1 MKAASVPAEPQPPEP
16 TSPAK
21 TMHTR
26 LELSTGKRDLVLS
39 SRWVNAAG
47 FLGLAGE
54 ARGLVNLTHLGAFI
68 TSPLSLQPRSPANG
82 PRVLPFP
89 GGFLLH
95 TGHPNPGL
103 RAAVRRHGAAWADM
117 PIPVI
122 VHLLLRTPD
131 EAAEMVTLLESIEAC
146 AGLELGLGEADADQ
160 AADLVAACVG
170 EIPVVAQLPL
180 GTPVT
185 VFAAAAEAGAQA
197 VSVGAPRGALPG
209 PDGGRVHGRLYGPA
223 VFPFALQ
230 AVAALKERVRVP
242 VFAGG
247 GVYGR
252 GQALALVE
260 AGADGVILDGVLWT
274 EAERLLADDGAG
286 AA

>member
-1 MKAASVPAEPQPPEP
+1 LDAP
-16 TSPAK
+16 
-21 TMHTR
+21 

-39 SRWVNAAG
+39 RRLVNVAG
-47 FLGLAGE
+47 FLGFAGE
-54 ARGLVNLTHLGAFI
+54 ARELLDLAQLGALI
-68 TSPLSLQPRSPANG
+68 TSPLSLQPRSPARG
-82 PRVLPFP
+82 PRLLEYP

-103 RAAVRRHGAAWADM
+103 RAAVRRHAAAWADM

-122 VHLLLRTPD
+122 VHLLLGTPD

-146 AGLELGLGEADADQ
+146 TGIELGLGEVEADQ

-170 EIPVVAQLPL
+170 EMPVIAQLPL
-180 GTPVT
+180 GTPLT

-209 PDGGRVHGRLYGPA
+209 PGGGCVNGRLYGPA
-223 VFPFALQ
+223 VFPFAMQ
-230 AVAALKERVRVP
+230 AVAALRDCVPVP
-242 VFAGG
+242 VFIGG
-247 GVYGR
+247 GVYSR
-252 GQALALVE
+252 QHAQALIE

-274 EAERLLADDGAG
+274 EPERVLRVQER
-286 AA
+286 

>member
-1 MKAASVPAEPQPPEP
+1 MKAASVPAKPQPPEP
-16 TSPAK
+16 TPPAD
-21 TMHTR
+21 TMHTP

-39 SRWVNAAG
+39 CRWVNAAG
-47 FLGLAGE
+47 FIGLAGE
-54 ARGLVNLTHLGAFI
+54 ARELVNLAQLGAFI
-68 TSPLSLQPRSPANG
+68 TSPLSLQPRSPAHG

-103 RAAVRRHGAAWADM
+103 RAAVRRLGAAWAGM

-122 VHLLLRTPD
+122 VHLLLRSPD

-170 EIPVVAQLPL
+170 EIPVIAQLPL

-185 VFAAAAEAGAQA
+185 VFTAAAEAGAQA

-209 PDGGRVHGRLYGPA
+209 PSGGRVHGRLYGPA

-230 AVAALKERVRVP
+230 AVTALKESVRVP
-242 VFAGG
+242 VLAGG
-247 GVYGR
+247 GVYSR

-274 EAERLLADDGAG
+274 EPERVLQVRQM
-286 AA
+286 